1 MAREPGQVTRRRSLI
16 LAGAQLGIFGLLG
29 LRLYQLQVLE
39 GPHYARRAEENRVAR
54 RMLVPQRGTI
64 IDRRGDPLALNRVS
78 YRLTVVP
85 ETFVPEEGGSLEAA
99 LEKAARLVPF
109 SASHRARAQRSARG
123 LAPFEPVV
131 LRDDLDWDEVARI
144 SVAMADHDG
153 MSIETANRRIYP
165 LGAAAAHAVGYVA
178 RVSKDDMD
186 GDPVLRLPDMRIGRT
201 GVERTMDRF
210 LRGFAGTS
218 IIEVTSAG
226 RRTRELDRRD
236 DRAGG
241 TLRLSLDGRL
251 QRFAMERFG
260 EETGSAVLL
269 DIGTGDVLAMA
280 SAPSFEPGVFVDGIP
295 QAEWR
300 ALLDDPYKP
309 LIHRAVSGQ
318 YPPGSTFKMIVA
330 LAALE
335 AGRIAPETTFFCSGK
350 HRLGT
355 GLFHCWRRGGHG
367 HMNLHAAIQQSCDI
381 YFYEAARLVGIDRIA
396 AMSRRLGLGAPTGI
410 ELPGE
415 NAGQVPTKAWKR
427 ETYGR
432 GWQAGDTLNAGIG
445 QGFVLS
451 TPLQLATF
459 AARLASALQVVPRL
473 ALGPVRDFAPLDVRG
488 DHLRIVLTAMRAV
501 TGTRRGTA
509 YAARIKDAG
518 FEMAGKTGTSQVRR
532 ISRAERRRGLL
543 KNEERPR
550 EERDHALFVGY
561 APVDRPRF
569 ATAVVVEH
577 GGSGSKAAAPFAR
590 DLLLRVQREAASR
603 S

>member
-1 MAREPGQVTRRRSLI
+1 MAREPGFVTRRRSLI
-16 LAGAQLGIFGLLG
+16 LAGAQLGVFGVLG
-29 LRLYQLQVLE
+29 ARLYQLQIVE
-39 GPHYARRAEENRVAR
+39 GREYAKRAEENRVAR

-64 IDRRGDPLALNRVS
+64 IDRRGDHLALNRVS
-78 YRLTVVP
+78 YRLTVIP
-85 ETFVPEEGGSLEAA
+85 ETFVPEGGGSVDAA

-109 SASHRARAQRSARG
+109 TASHRARAQRAARG
-123 LAPFEPVV
+123 LASFEPLM

-144 SVAMADHDG
+144 SVAMADHEG
-153 MSIETANRRIYP
+153 MAVETANRRIYP
-165 LGAAAAHAVGYVA
+165 LGAAAAHPVGYVA
-178 RVSKDDMD
+178 RVSEDDMD

-210 LRGFAGTS
+210 LRGSAGTS

-226 RRTRELDRRD
+226 RRTRELGRRD

-251 QRFAMERFG
+251 QRFATERFG

-269 DIGTGDVLAMA
+269 DIVTGDILAMA
-280 SAPSFEPGVFVDGIP
+280 SSPSFEPGVFVDGIS

-300 ALLDDPYKP
+300 ELLDDPRKP
-309 LIHRAVSGQ
+309 LIHRAVAGR
-318 YPPGSTFKMIVA
+318 YPPGSTFKMFVA

-335 AGRIAPETTFFCSGK
+335 AGRITPETTFFCSGK

-367 HMNLHAAIQQSCDI
+367 HMNLHSAIQQSCDV

-396 AMSRRLGLGAPTGI
+396 AMAGRFGLGAPTGI

-415 NAGQVPTKAWKR
+415 SGGQMPTKAWKR
-427 ETYGR
+427 DTYGR

-445 QGFVLS
+445 QGFVLI
-451 TPLQLATF
+451 TPLQLAT
-459 AARLASALQVVPRL
+459 ATARLASALEVVPRL
-473 ALGPVRDFAPLDVRG
+473 ALGPARDFAPLDVNG
-488 DHLRIVLTAMRAV
+488 GHLQAVLTAMRAV

-509 YAARIKDAG
+509 YAARIEDAG
-518 FEMAGKTGTSQVRR
+518 FGMAGKTGTSQVRR
-532 ISRAERRRGLL
+532 ISRAERRRGLR

-561 APVDRPRF
+561 APVDRPRY
-569 ATAVVVEH
+569 AAAVVVEH
-577 GGSGSKAAAPFAR
+577 GGSGSKMAAPFAR
-590 DLLLRVQREAASR
+590 DLLLRVQRDAVPR